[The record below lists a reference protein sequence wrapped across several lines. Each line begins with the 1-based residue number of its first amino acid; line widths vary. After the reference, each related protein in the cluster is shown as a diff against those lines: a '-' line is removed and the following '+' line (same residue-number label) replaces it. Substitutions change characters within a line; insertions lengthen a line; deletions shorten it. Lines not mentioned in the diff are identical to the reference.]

1 MRYVILH
8 LAVMMALITSAS
20 GQMAGTTSC
29 WMCPVCSTVYSLEI
43 GVPAGAQYYQTTLGS
58 IMILDPNNPDWYCL
72 TCYYTLGMLTFAEN
86 FVLVPCEDYT
96 DYENEIE
103 YVAEE
108 TGEESGAVQPLTTS
122 HLQASPEQGDAA
134 EIARNLSGSILMVV
148 APKNYQ
154 ERELNIPKEAFE
166 RSGLDVDVAS
176 KGVTTATSMSGESVA
191 IDVDVRNAD
200 LSKYRAVVFV
210 GGIGIEELNLHQD
223 SDYVNL
229 ARNAYERGMIV
240 AAICLAPNI
249 LASAGLLTNRNA
261 TCADSTYLVQKNVN
275 YIDAPVVRDG
285 LIITGRDPDASAGF
299 AENIVSAL
307 SEESQSMTGQVEEQS
322 GALTPVG
329 ISASSPKY
337 RCTVCGYE
345 YDPAVGDPSQGIQP
359 GTPFDQLPPDW
370 KCPQCGAA
378 KDKFVRV

>member
-8 LAVMMALITSAS
+8 LAVMMALIASAS

-29 WMCPVCSTVYSLEI
+29 WMCPVCSTVYPLEVS
-43 GVPAGAQYYQTTLGS
+43 VPAGAQYYQTTLGS
-58 IMILDPNNPDWYCL
+58 IMILDPNNPDWYCP
-72 TCYYTLGMLTFAEN
+72 TCYYTLGMLTFAGN

-96 DYENEIE
+96 EYENVTE
-103 YVAEE
+103 YEAEE

-122 HLQASPEQGDAA
+122 QLQASLEQSDAA
-134 EIARNLSGSILMVV
+134 ETARNLSGSILMVV

-210 GGIGIEELNLHQD
+210 GGIGVEELNLHKD

-229 ARNAYERGMIV
+229 AKSAHDKGIIV

-285 LIITGRDPDASAGF
+285 TIITGRDPDASAEF
-299 AENIVSAL
+299 AETIVSAL
-307 SEESQSMTGQVEEQS
+307 SEEFQSMTGQVEEQS
-322 GALTPVG
+322 GALMPVG
-329 ISASSPKY
+329 IASSPKY

-345 YDPAVGDPSQGIQP
+345 YDPAAGDPSQGIQP
-359 GTPFDQLPPDW
+359 GTPFGELPADW